1 MERQEIVY
9 WGATGLF
16 CAAFTLGGLSHL
28 LRLENIAESMGA
40 LGYPAYV
47 MSILG
52 VAKLL
57 GVMALL
63 VPGQPFLKE
72 WAYAGFVID
81 LLGAI
86 ASHLFAGDPIF
97 TCIPP
102 VVLLA
107 LAATSYQLRSP
118 SRRLVPAVATAA

>member
-1 MERQEIVY
+1 MKREEILY

-16 CAAFTLGGLSHL
+16 CAAFTIGGMSHL
-28 LRLENIAESMGA
+28 LRLEHIAESMA
-40 LGYPAYV
+40 ELGYPAYV

-57 GVMALL
+57 GVVALL

-72 WAYAGFVID
+72 WAYAGFAID

-107 LAATSYQLRSP
+107 LAGTSYQLRSL
-118 SRRLVPAVATAA
+118 SRRLVPAVAATA